1 VTVTCD
7 AYATYNG
14 KQYVRRGILTFFKV
28 YDGEQGE
35 KGSGAVLRVRSW
47 DDISVGA
54 YLYSGAD
61 EEAFLDV
68 VFLVVSQETVYFQCK
83 TTHQKTASETP
94 SASDSRWQ
102 SFADYKA
109 IATGLL
115 LAKTTKIDNLY
126 VDEVHMSNSAGK
138 EVVTIA
144 DGDFKAL
151 TGTLQD
157 VKIVSGD
164 EASKRVEINDM
175 QVVIYDSQNREIAS
189 FSGDTKTYDSV
200 VPTEDILEVPQI
212 ANAEFAKGVPKANGL
227 SSYVDGATY
236 SISSTNTLENQG
248 FISASEGITINSS
261 TAEGMGT
268 TIADNDKNSQ
278 TPIMYLTG
286 VKTFDYRGVW
296 SFSVKNVLFSSFG
309 RSTSGGQKVAVSVT
323 LYLCKMDSDTT
334 YKTATKL
341 ITWTNTS
348 NTIISTTGKY
358 KYTHVSWDSLS
369 KSLSVSK
376 GDKYRLGVK
385 IDSSDTAN
393 YTGCSYYVNVSWT
406 LNLGYIYLDSYKAT
420 MFKNGLALI
429 ADKNNMFVAMANVG
443 SSSSTCNKE
452 FTFDVRAG
460 NYEIGIS
467 KDGWQIN
474 GFAPSMPIL
483 LFKASVSYSNS
494 AFNVSTYYS
503 AVSGAKPTITAVS
516 GSTYQVQLD
525 YSSYGVGSLTE
536 GNSITQITGKN
547 GSGYQQSNIT
557 ILSHDSGY
565 LTLAC
570 SKGVV
575 SGTSVTWSAEFCNF
589 YIAVYLLK

>member
-1 VTVTCD
+1 VDNKTIPIVVD
-7 AYATYNG
+7 G
-14 KQYVRRGILTFFKV
+14 KK
-28 YDGEQGE
+28 GE
-35 KGSGAVLRVRSW
+35 KGDKGDAGDSGTSAILRVRSW
-47 DDISVGA
+47 DDIATGA
-54 YLYSGAD
+54 YVYSGASG
-61 EEAFLDV
+61 ESFLDV
-68 VFLVVSQETVYFQCK
+68 VILVSSGTETYWQCK
-83 TTHQKTASETP
+83 VTHKKTSSETP
-94 SASDSRWQ
+94 SASNTNWQ
-102 SFADYKA
+102 SFSDFKA
-109 IATGLL
+109 VATKVL
-115 LAKTTKIDNLY
+115 LAEETKINNLY
-126 VDEVHMSNSAGK
+126 VDKVKVYKNGI
-138 EVVTIA
+138 EVVNISS
-144 DGDFKAL
+144 DG
-151 TGTLQD
+151 

-164 EASKRVEINDM
+164 GAKQRAEINNSE
-175 QVVIYDSQNREIAS
+175 INLYDGSNRGVTSMCAD
-189 FSGDTKTYDSV
+189 FKTYDSI

-212 ANAEFAKGVPKANGL
+212 ANTEFATGVPKANGL
-227 SSYVDGATY
+227 SSYVDGMSY
-236 SISSTNTLENQG
+236 SVDSTSTLENQG

-268 TIADNDKNSQ
+268 TIADNDKNSE
-278 TPIMYLTG
+278 TPIMYLTD
-286 VKTFDYRGVW
+286 VKTFDYRGIW

-309 RSTSGGQKVAVSVT
+309 RSTSGGQKVTVSVT
-323 LYLCKMDSDTT
+323 LYLCKMDSGTT
-334 YKTATKL
+334 YKTATEL

-443 SSSSTCNKE
+443 SSSSTFNKE

-494 AFNVSTYYS
+494 AFNVNTYYS

-516 GSTYQVQLD
+516 GSAYQVQLD
-525 YSSYGVGSLTE
+525 YSSYGVDRLTE
-536 GNSITQITGKN
+536 GNSITQIIGKN
-547 GSGYQQSNIT
+547 GSGYQLSNAT

-570 SKGVV
+570 CKGVV